1 MLAAGQ
7 LCGQIVPAGATVE
20 RLARGF
26 SFTEGPVYD
35 QTGGLLFTDIQRSDI
50 VRYDVATGTTQIVD
64 ANSGGA
70 NGLFFDGDGHLVSMD
85 GSRRQVS
92 RRSRDDVAVVEEVL
106 ANSWDEMPFNSPND
120 LVIADDGGI
129 YFTDPD
135 YSNRR
140 AQPEAVY
147 YINPSGELSQVISG
161 FRRPNGL
168 ILSPDGQTL
177 YLAVEAELKIMAYD
191 VGPDGRPLN
200 ERLFAQTNV
209 DVDGDRI
216 PGITNGPDG
225 MTVDPAGNLY
235 AAEQNAIWAWTPAG
249 ERLFELPVPE
259 DPTNVT
265 FGGPDGK
272 TLYITA
278 QSSLYGIPLNIVPE
292 PSATVLLATA
302 AICLAHGRR
311 IRSGSTRQV
320 AVPIRVAASQS

>member
-1 MLAAGQ
+1 
-7 LCGQIVPAGATVE
+7 
-20 RLARGF
+20 
-26 SFTEGPVYD
+26 
-35 QTGGLLFTDIQRSDI
+35 
-50 VRYDVATGTTQIVD
+50 VRYDVAAGTTQIVD

-278 QSSLYGIPLNIVPE
+278 QSSLNGIPLNIVPE

-302 AICLAHGRR
+302 AICLAYGRR
-311 IRSGSTRQV
+311 IRSKSTRQV
-320 AVPIRVAASQS
+320 AVPIRGAASQS